1 MADAS
6 NVGSNCVLPS
16 VNDTMGIGE
25 QCCWNRDRIL
35 RHVPSGNNETSKR
48 SRVVFF
54 FYRLLYVCVYVCMC
68 ICVYMYARMLR
79 HVAKIFLFYRFFL
92 YCQHNFLQFSIL
104 YLFCENISFSVDNN
118 KCLRVKYIRK
128 DYDSIYCEREKFSS
142 IFDILMSKNVSK
154 CKIIICKI

>member
-1 MADAS
+1 MSSVVETGTGYYVTCHPEITRRAKGVALSSSFIDS
-6 NVGSNCVLPS
+6 YTCVY
-16 VNDTMGIGE
+16 M
-25 QCCWNRDRIL
+25 C
-35 RHVPSGNNETSKR
+35 
-48 SRVVFF
+48 
-54 FYRLLYVCVYVCMC
+54 VCVYVC
-68 ICVYMYARMLR
+68 ICMRACVR